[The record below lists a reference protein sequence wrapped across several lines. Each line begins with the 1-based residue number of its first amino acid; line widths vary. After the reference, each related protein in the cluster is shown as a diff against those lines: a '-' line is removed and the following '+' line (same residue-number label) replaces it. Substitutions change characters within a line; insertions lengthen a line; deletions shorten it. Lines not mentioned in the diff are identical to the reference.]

1 MLHLA
6 IPTVTTELKRNQTKK
21 KVFFQAGKFVAVM
34 KEGAVSVVS
43 VKYRQLSTK
52 QKVHNVIKR
61 RTSNYP
67 FLNNTTFYNLS
78 VRYSPITVTKITA

>member
-6 IPTVTTELKRNQTKK
+6 IRTVTTELKRNEKK

-43 VKYRQLSTK
+43 VKYGQLSTT

-61 RTSNYP
+61 HMSNYP
-67 FLNNTTFYNLS
+67 FLNNTMFYNLS
-78 VRYSPITVTKITA
+78 VRYCPITVTKITA